1 MQLRGRFTLWFVL
14 AALVPIATAALVS
27 RTILTKEIRK
37 DAAQARAAGE
47 AETIEL
53 LAKRASEVSLTV
65 QGLANREDPYV
76 GGTLLDLDTSGG
88 KLQSWSRKRL
98 QETGASLMRQL
109 SLDLLYLL
117 DHRYEVINSP
127 HYPPALG
134 ENGASMGERA
144 KRSGGAAFY
153 FMDKVFEND
162 QIRRVLFVE
171 SARQLTEGDYTVTV
185 VGGRRIDAAF
195 LDPIR
200 KTEIRQIRIVTAEGA
215 VLVPSRTPWVDKDVV
230 SFPLNDSDGKT
241 VAMVQLRVSND
252 ALPALLD
259 KVSLYSLVL
268 ALAALGITLL
278 LGFLV
283 ARRMTRDLSA
293 LVVAAQAAARG
304 DLDHQVSVRSRDE
317 IGAVGEA
324 FNTMMVDLKD
334 SKERLGMA
342 ERVAAWQEIA
352 RRLAHEI
359 KNPLTPI
366 QMSMET
372 LRKTYAKKHPSFD
385 EVFEEA
391 TATVLEEA
399 ARLKRIVAEFSEF
412 ARMPKP
418 NKAPLALN
426 DLVRSQA
433 ALYQG
438 SITIEKNLEEG
449 LPKIEAD
456 KDTIRQLLLN
466 LIENARDAIGE
477 KADAQ
482 IVISTASHEKGHFV
496 VLQVDDNGPGIPSE
510 MRDKLFT
517 PYFTT
522 KHAQGGTGLG
532 LAIAHR
538 IVSDHHGKISVGDSD
553 SGGAR
558 FTIELPIE
566 SQEELY

>member
-14 AALVPIATAALVS
+14 AALVPITTAALVS

-200 KTEIRQIRIVTAEGA
+200 KTELRQIRIVTAEGA